1 MKALLFNPVPA
12 VCLRWKPLA
21 TLALSLSAAWP
32 AWTAAPFTINGN
44 GTVTDAVTSLVWDQC
59 IVGRTGSDC
68 ATDDA
73 VLSRLYTWPAAL
85 AAATAANAA
94 NYKGFND
101 WRLPNVKELE
111 SITKLDTWTSG
122 QAAIDADAF
131 PNTPISG
138 DDWGGGATWT
148 STTFTPY
155 PDGAWIV
162 LFDFGST
169 GANHKTYSF
178 YVRLVRSGQSLASF
192 DLLGAPADTT
202 PPLTTAG
209 PSISSGPTQTGVGL
223 SVTIDEVG
231 TGYWLLV
238 PASAAAPTPAQ
249 VVAGGNYGAV
259 TVAAAGST
267 AMTAATPATISLSGL
282 TVATSYTLY
291 FVAKDTA
298 DNLQAAVA
306 SVAVTTADL
315 TSQTI
320 TGFAPTSPVVFG
332 ATPATLGATG
342 GASGQPAVLPVN
354 RWCLPPPAPP
364 PFARSAAARSPSPVW
379 APATSPQTRLPVV
392 AMPLRHKSM
401 PPLRLTPRPKPSPA
415 LPPAVRWCLVP
426 PPPP

>member
-155 PDGAWIV
+155 PDDAWV
-162 LFDFGST
+162 VYFNYGYTPSPTTRPTPAMFASCEAD
-169 GANHKTYSF
+169 
-178 YVRLVRSGQSLASF
+178 SL
-192 DLLGAPADTT
+192 
-202 PPLTTAG
+202 
-209 PSISSGPTQTGVGL
+209 
-223 SVTIDEVG
+223 
-231 TGYWLLV
+231 WLLLICSAHRPTPRHRSLPPA
-238 PASAAAPTPAQ
+238 PASAAA
-249 VVAGGNYGAV
+249 
-259 TVAAAGST
+259 
-267 AMTAATPATISLSGL
+267 LR
-282 TVATSYTLY
+282 
-291 FVAKDTA
+291 KR
-298 DNLQAAVA
+298 
-306 SVAVTTADL
+306 
-315 TSQTI
+315 
-320 TGFAPTSPVVFG
+320 
-332 ATPATLGATG
+332 
-342 GASGQPAVLPVN
+342 ASG
-354 RWCLPPPAPP
+354 
-364 PFARSAAARSPSPVW
+364 
-379 APATSPQTRLPVV
+379 
-392 AMPLRHKSM
+392 
-401 PPLRLTPRPKPSPA
+401 
-415 LPPAVRWCLVP
+415 
-426 PPPP
+426 